1 METNNTKHTPGPWKA
16 GPPATGLNPSEHRYI
31 HAGGELV
38 ARASA
43 GYAPNHRLA
52 DQLDAN
58 AKLIAAAPDLLRA
71 CQLFLAA
78 QSARRHPLGAPDE
91 GIATICAEAASVSQA
106 AIAEIEGA

>member
-1 METNNTKHTPGPWKA
+1 MSTKHTPGPWKA

-52 DQLDAN
+52 GQLDAN
-58 AKLIAAAPDLLRA
+58 ARLIAAAPEL
-71 CQLFLAA
+71 LAA
-78 QSARRHPLGAPDE
+78 AKAALDFISSMPGDMGELENQLATAIDKAE
-91 GIATICAEAASVSQA
+91 GVL
-106 AIAEIEGA
+106 